1 MSPVEVNFHGGEVKD
16 DGLYKLQET
25 DLDGDVLDFE
35 EQIFDEEKIYMY
47 KMAEKTTEEETV
59 EAMARGLIVPAVSK
73 NCSAYDQRNQK
84 KANKKRKK
92 TGSHVLS
99 APSSASVAKRSST
112 PEAIAEK
119 TRPLAKTCI
128 I

>member
-35 EQIFDEEKIYMY
+35 EQIFDEEKIYMH

-92 TGSHVLS
+92 IVFAS
-99 APSSASVAKRSST
+99 AMDVRKKPPSRISPRSKKRARDVRQTMIFS
-112 PEAIAEK
+112 
-119 TRPLAKTCI
+119 R
-128 I
+128 